1 VPRVLGPKD
10 DRVGWSVG
18 LALEDGSADSEGVGI
33 VDGPGVGAMEGC
45 VVYSADGW
53 VVGMM
58 YVQ

>member
-1 VPRVLGPKD
+1 MVEVK

-18 LALEDGSADSEGVGI
+18 LALEDGSDDSEDVGISDGLGVGTT
-33 VDGPGVGAMEGC
+33 EGC
-45 VVYSADGW
+45 EVGTAGDW